1 MAETRVALVTG
12 ANRGIGFE
20 IARQLARRGI
30 MTVMG
35 SRSLDAGKAAAEPLA
50 AEGLVAPVV
59 ALDVTDLT
67 SVRAAVAETM
77 GLFGR
82 VDILINNAGV
92 MLERSGTP
100 NFVASSVEAEVVRAT
115 FDVNLFGPLTM
126 SQAVLPIMRDQ
137 GYGRIVNMSS
147 GMGQLSEMG
156 AEHPA
161 YRMSKAALNA
171 LTRTMAAELGDGA
184 ILVNSMCP
192 GWVKT
197 DMGGV
202 DAPRTVEQGAET
214 AVWLAMLPDDGPRG
228 GFFRDKK
235 TIPW

>member
-100 NFVASSVEAEVVRAT
+100 NFVASSVEAAVVRAT
-115 FDVNLFGPLTM
+115 FDVNLFGALTM

-214 AVWLAMLPDDGPRG
+214 AVWLAMLPDDGPSG
-228 GFFRDKK
+228 GFFRDKQ

>member
-30 MTVMG
+30 MTVLG

-100 NFVASSVEAEVVRAT
+100 NFVASA
-115 FDVNLFGPLTM
+115 P
-126 SQAVLPIMRDQ
+126 P
-137 GYGRIVNMSS
+137 
-147 GMGQLSEMG
+147 
-156 AEHPA
+156 
-161 YRMSKAALNA
+161 
-171 LTRTMAAELGDGA
+171 A
-184 ILVNSMCP
+184 ILNVGN
-192 GWVKT
+192 WVSSS
-197 DMGGV
+197 
-202 DAPRTVEQGAET
+202 
-214 AVWLAMLPDDGPRG
+214 
-228 GFFRDKK
+228 
-235 TIPW
+235 

>member
-20 IARQLARRGI
+20 VARQLARRGI
-30 MTVMG
+30 MTVLG